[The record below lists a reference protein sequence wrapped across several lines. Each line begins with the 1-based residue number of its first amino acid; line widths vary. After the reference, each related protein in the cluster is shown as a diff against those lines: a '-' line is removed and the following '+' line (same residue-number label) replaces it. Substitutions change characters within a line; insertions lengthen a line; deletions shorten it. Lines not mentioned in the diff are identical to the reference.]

1 MLTLKEFF
9 FNFSPWISNNVT
21 GVKEMTYTKPELDIK
36 KFDILEEI
44 MAEGVSAIGGNEKTT
59 GIVPRP
65 EESAVGPDDGNLIIG

>member
-1 MLTLKEFF
+1 M
-9 FNFSPWISNNVT
+9 I
-21 GVKEMTYTKPELDIK
+21 YTKPELDIE

-65 EESAVGPDDGNLIIG
+65 EESAVGPDDGNLMIG

>member
-1 MLTLKEFF
+1 MVSSKFE
-9 FNFSPWISNNVT
+9 
-21 GVKEMTYTKPELDIK
+21 GVNRMIYTKPELDIE

-65 EESAVGPDDGNLIIG
+65 EESAVGPDDGNLMIG

>member
-9 FNFSPWISNNVT
+9 FNFSLWVSNNVT

-44 MAEGVSAIGGNEKTT
+44 MADGASAIGGNNKPTEAIPDYT
-59 GIVPRP
+59 
-65 EESAVGPDDGNLIIG
+65 SAAGPDDGNLIIG